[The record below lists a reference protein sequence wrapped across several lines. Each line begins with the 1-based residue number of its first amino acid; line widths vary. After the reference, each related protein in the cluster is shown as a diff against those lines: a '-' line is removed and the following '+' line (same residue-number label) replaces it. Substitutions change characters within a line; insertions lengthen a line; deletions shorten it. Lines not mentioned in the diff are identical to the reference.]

1 MPSTLPHNLA
11 ATAGVG
17 EGYEIFAEGVTPP
30 AFCTVL
36 PTLSGVCATT
46 WGKPTIISSSPWTSA
61 AGMCQRAAG
70 ARDPSRADRWA
81 SAMSTLTYWFTVGRI
96 SVVGSGAAADPNIS
110 GSCTAAKSSG
120 SSSPAPN
127 SDSGLSSSAKSL
139 ITVSPPSVVVTPA
152 DVAKTVINRGTSQ
165 QGDGIIDAPLTTFV
179 VGVNRYWIH
188 SDYLQHF
195 KFSGTLDQPL
205 QRKLWGKTSTQLFSN
220 PTNAG
225 GNWWIVNNYQDPA
238 GLLLFIHVE
247 SVGAA
252 TATNGKGRIALA
264 WSTNDAENCTYL
276 GNVIAP
282 YTDPNTD
289 YNVEGVPYL
298 VKDGY
303 FYIYF
308 KDLCGNAVARAL
320 VADVINAARRG
331 TVTAWK
337 KYYNGN
343 WDSEGLGGNCSPITI
358 EDGISHTD
366 AAYSTYT
373 GKYYMLMSRGNTNG
387 EDTWIRMSES
397 TDGIHWT
404 TVKTIVDQHAS
415 AVTQGYQYVSIVDAS
430 GGIKNGTVGQK
441 FYIYSAKDPYI
452 SATVSVERWL
462 VDLGATNPN

>member
-11 ATAGVG
+11 ATTGVD

-36 PTLSGVCATT
+36 STPKISIDLSDICATT
-46 WGKPTIISSSPWTSA
+46 WGKPTISGTPPWTSA
-61 AGMCQRAAG
+61 AGCQPAVG
-70 ARDPSRADRWA
+70 ATSGTDGLA
-81 SAMSTLTYWFTVGRI
+81 SATYRLTVGRI
-96 SVVGSGAAADPNIS
+96 SAVGSGAAADPNIS
-110 GSCTAAKSSG
+110 GYCTAAESSG
-120 SSSPAPN
+120 SSSPGPN
-127 SDSGLSSSAKSL
+127 SDSGSSSSSKSL
-139 ITVSPPSVVVTPA
+139 IKVSPPSVVVTPA
-152 DVAKTVINRGTSQ
+152 DVAKTVINPGTSQ

-179 VGVNRYWIH
+179 VGVDRYWIH

-195 KFSGTLDQPL
+195 KFSGTLDRPL
-205 QRKLWGKTSTQLFSN
+205 QRRLWGKTSTQLFSN

-225 GNWWIVNNYQDPA
+225 GNWWIVNTYQDPA
-238 GLLLFIHVE
+238 GLLLFVHVE
-247 SVGAA
+247 SVGATAA
-252 TATNGKGRIALA
+252 TTGKGRIALA
-264 WSTNDAENCTYL
+264 WSTNYAENCTYL

-289 YNVEGVPYL
+289 YNLEGVPYL

-308 KDLCGNAVARAL
+308 KDLCGNAVARAS
-320 VADVINAARRG
+320 VADVINAARSG

-404 TVKTIVDQHAS
+404 AVKTIVDQHAS

-452 SATVSVERWL
+452 PATVSVERWL
-462 VDLGATNPN
+462 VDLGGSSPD